1 MSPNFTTKRSR
12 LRPHAA
18 SSMATSTAELD
29 GDALDAWRGF
39 TDDELATCVR
49 VLSACAATGNGGGG
63 DGRKEAEK
71 VHSTDR
77 RETDDDE
84 GDDARSKGSSEPNG
98 IDVFN
103 HPRQKSLR
111 VALMPLLERF
121 HGRLF
126 HGKSKSEYV
135 ASKEGKRERNR
146 RKMAERAADRAK
158 LDLTRLRKERLD
170 RLAALEGANAAHG
183 ALPLIPDGVAAASSS
198 SALAEAAD
206 DEGDE
211 SGEKEDLNLLRACYV
226 CKCRYRT
233 VHHFYASL
241 CPECAALNWEKRM
254 QTADLRGKFCLVT
267 GARVKIGYR
276 IALKLLRAGAYVI
289 ATTRF
294 PMDALKRFEEEEDSG
309 HWMSR
314 LQILAMDL
322 RDLPGLEKLCAHLL
336 ETLPRLDVLINNACQ
351 TVRRPPAY
359 YKHLLQGEAR
369 AGFNRSLLGANA
381 RCEFLPSADA
391 ESREALSDW
400 RQGEKFKEAGW
411 MAPSAA
417 MSQLQLL
424 ESDKDGSAKH
434 FPEGALD
441 INGQQVDLRTQ
452 NSWTMRLGEVETPE
466 LLEVLAVNAAAP
478 FVLNGKLRPLMA
490 RTVARDKENGIK
502 YPAGFIVNVSA
513 MEGKFYRY
521 KTPNHPHTNMAKA
534 ALNMMTATSAQDYA
548 TEGIYVCSIDTGWI
562 NLEQPLEDAA
572 RVTAEGFQTPIDE
585 EDAAAR
591 VLATVFEGYSEP
603 PEVWPPPYGKFYK
616 DYRES
621 EW

>member
-1 MSPNFTTKRSR
+1 MS
-12 LRPHAA
+12 
-18 SSMATSTAELD
+18 TSGAELD

-39 TDDELATCVR
+39 TEDELATCVR
-49 VLSACAATGNGGGG
+49 VLRACAATGNGGGG
-63 DGRKEAEK
+63 SGRMKDEK
-71 VHSTDR
+71 VHSTHK
-77 RETDDDE
+77 RETDDDD
-84 GDDARSKGSSEPNG
+84 GDGEDKDGAARSNG

-198 SALAEAAD
+198 SALAYDDD
-206 DEGDE
+206 DEEDE
-211 SGEKEDLNLLRACYV
+211 RGEKEDLNLLRACYV

-241 CPECAALNWEKRM
+241 CPECAALNWEKRT

-276 IALKLLRAGAYVI
+276 ITLKLLRAGAYVI

-309 HWMSR
+309 KWMSR

-369 AGFNRSLLGANA
+369 AGFNRSMMLGANR

-400 RQGEKFKEAGW
+400 RQGENFKEAGW

-490 RTVARDKENGIK
+490 RTVARDKENRVE

-591 VLATVFEGYSEP
+591 VLATVFEGYAEP